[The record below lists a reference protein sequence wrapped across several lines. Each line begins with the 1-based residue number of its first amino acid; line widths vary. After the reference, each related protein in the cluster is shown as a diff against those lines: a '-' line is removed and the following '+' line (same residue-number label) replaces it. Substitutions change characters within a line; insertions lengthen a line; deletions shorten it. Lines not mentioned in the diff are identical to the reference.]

1 MSPKS
6 PKRCT
11 YFAECELNG
20 DQYKRKLRACQRDA
34 LEAIAEHFR
43 KPPPHKTG
51 LVVLPTGTGK
61 SLVMLLAPYVTKA
74 VGKCI
79 ILTPR
84 PSITRAVLS
93 SRELLS
99 RNKLLEEAIMPQ
111 VRI

>member
-1 MSPKS
+1 MSS
-6 PKRCT
+6 EV
-11 YFAECELNG
+11 YFTECELNG
-20 DQYKRKLRACQRDA
+20 EKYEQKLRACQQRA
-34 LEAIAEHFR
+34 LEKIKHHFQE
-43 KPPPHKTG
+43 KPREAG
-51 LVVLPTGTGK
+51 LIVLPTATGK
-61 SLVMLLAPYVTKA
+61 SLVMFLAPYVTRTT
-74 VGKCI
+74 GRCI